1 MQSVTKLSSSQ
12 FCTFQIIPV
21 GLVDHNAV
29 GHFHNTALNALQLVS
44 CTCQLNQQE
53 EIYHRM
59 NSRFTLS
66 HPDGFHKNLIES
78 GSLAEYNRLTRF
90 ACHSSQRTCRGL
102 GRINDFGCTESCSI
116 RVLSPKILP
125 LLRSLLGSIA
135 NTASFPPFSSTCKP
149 NTSIEVL
156 FPAPGTPLIPI
167 RTEFP
172 E

>member
-1 MQSVTKLSSSQ
+1 MSFFVRTKTDISRVEKKVSNDNILKGKRALANQ
-12 FCTFQIIPV
+12 VLLDADKYIPKK
-21 GLVDHNAV
+21 
-29 GHFHNTALNALQLVS
+29 
-44 CTCQLNQQE
+44 
-53 EIYHRM
+53 
-59 NSRFTLS
+59 
-66 HPDGFHKNLIES
+66 DGVLRATPPNEP
-78 GSLAEYNRLTRF
+78 AE
-90 ACHSSQRTCRGL
+90 GL